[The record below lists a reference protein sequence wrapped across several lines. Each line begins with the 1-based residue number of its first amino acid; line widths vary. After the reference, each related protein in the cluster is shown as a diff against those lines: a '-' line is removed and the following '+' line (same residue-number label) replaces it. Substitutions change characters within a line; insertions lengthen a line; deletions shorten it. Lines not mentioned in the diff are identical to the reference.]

1 MAAKMLLNSV
11 VSAAS
16 AASKASSP
24 KSTVSSNGE
33 QESSSSSTSEDVYS
47 QLAQKENDLVLAA
60 ELGKALLEKNE
71 ELRLQNDAMS
81 EEFADRLEVNTHK
94 IIILIYGMQFFRSLV
109 NFYRREFGR
118 FIEQNHM
125 NLMNLQRIHY
135 YYKNALT

>member
-33 QESSSSSTSEDVYS
+33 QESSSSTSEDVYS

-81 EEFADRLEVNTHK
+81 EEFADRLEVNTH

-118 FIEQNHM
+118 FIEQNHI
-125 NLMNLQRIHY
+125 NLMDLQRIPY

>member
-33 QESSSSSTSEDVYS
+33 QESSSSTSEDVYS

-81 EEFADRLEVNTHK
+81 EEFADRLEVNTH

-125 NLMNLQRIHY
+125 NLMNLQRIPY
-135 YYKNALT
+135 YYKNALM